1 MEPNYSTVDH
11 GLHLTGALNICFSL
25 HFLNIALS
33 VFFNASLSPKVVFQ
47 SYLFVFLPIWSCF
60 QLEFHCS

>member
-11 GLHLTGALNICFSL
+11 GLHLIGALNICFSL

-33 VFFNASLSPKVVFQ
+33 VFFNASFSPKVVF
-47 SYLFVFLPIWSCF
+47 
-60 QLEFHCS
+60 